1 MITMRIIKTVILK
14 NGHEQDIVRAT
25 TIETIN
31 VIIIYLRN
39 VFFFIL
45 VDESHD
51 LLGNEQMVIVLRFE
65 CVWKVSHVGKLLK
78 WAHMCFLLIVN
89 Y

>member
-1 MITMRIIKTVILK
+1 MRIIKTVILK
-14 NGHEQDIVRAT
+14 NGHEKDIVRAT

-31 VIIIYLRN
+31 VIIIYLEN
-39 VFFFIL
+39 AFFFIL

-51 LLGNEQMVIVLRFE
+51 LLGNEQMVIVLE